1 MNMSAITKQKV
12 NNAEAEAGEVGRVR
26 LQLVEVAGRFTQELG
41 LGRLFGQL
49 LGYLYLHE
57 APCSLDDICQDLSIS
72 KASASIAAR
81 QLERLGLVV
90 RAWVQGDRK
99 TFYRSA
105 DNIATALQ
113 QGLAGFLFQKV
124 SAMDRELG
132 IAISALEQKDQ
143 HPEAQFLTRRLT
155 RAGELCKQLVG
166 LLTLSAS
173 MDPAGINPALFTQ
186 PETK

>member
-1 MNMSAITKQKV
+1 MSAITAQTS
-12 NNAEAEAGEVGRVR
+12 NNAAVEAGEVSRVR
-26 LQLVEVAGRFTQELG
+26 LKLVEAAGRLTQELG
-41 LGRLFGQL
+41 LGRLFGQI

-90 RAWVQGDRK
+90 RAWLQGDRK
-99 TFYRSA
+99 TYYRSA

-132 IAISALEQKDQ
+132 IAIDALAQEDRN
-143 HPEAQFLTRRLT
+143 PEAQFLFRRLT
-155 RAGELCKQLVG
+155 RAGELCKQLTG
-166 LLTLSAS
+166 LLSLSAS
-173 MDPAGINPALFTQ
+173 MDPAGINPALFRP
-186 PETK
+186 PENK